1 MACVRTSKA
10 GEGFGAEVTKSTMPK
25 CGVRNGK
32 VILEFGWAD
41 KVEIP
46 GAIAPDDHV
55 LGLKIL
61 HIKTM
66 FVKFNG
72 NIIIVSKATNGNKI
86 LIISGLARA

>member
-1 MACVRTSKA
+1 M
-10 GEGFGAEVTKSTMPK
+10 GEGFGTEVTESTMPK
-25 CGVRNGK
+25 CGVGNGK
-32 VILEFGWAD
+32 SILEFSWAD

-55 LGLKIL
+55 PGLKIL

-66 FVKFNG
+66 FFKING

-86 LIISGLARA
+86 LIISGLTRA